1 MELSTLIE
9 AVGPRSVR
17 GRADTDITAVTYRAE
32 AVVPG
37 ALHVCVPGFTADGH
51 DFAGTAVANGAAA
64 LVVERELDFEVP
76 QLVVAS
82 SRAAMAA
89 AADAF
94 YGHPSRELDVVGIT
108 GTNGKTTTAFLM
120 HAVLAA
126 ALGQAG
132 LLGTIESRIGG
143 AVEQVARTTPESVD
157 LQAILRR
164 MADAGDRAC
173 AMEVSSHALEL
184 ERVAG
189 VRFAAA
195 GFTNLTQ
202 DHLDFHPDMEAYFAA
217 KARLF
222 REAPGAINVGDE
234 YGRRL
239 AGMAGGPVLTYAAR
253 PDADADVR
261 PHAVEVGAGGAIALI
276 VSTPRGPIPLDVRLR
291 GGFNVENVLCAV
303 TLSEL
308 LELPHAAVRAGISA
322 VPGVPGRFEAVEA
335 GQPFTVLVDYAHTP
349 EALDRLVAEA
359 RRVASGHR
367 VVLVFGCGGDR
378 DPGKRAPMGA
388 AAAGA
393 DAVVLT
399 NDNPRSEDPRAIAAA
414 AEVGLRERGAA
425 YAVELDRRAAI
436 RDALGRAA
444 AGDVVVV
451 AGKGHEHGQDIGG
464 NVSAFDDRVV
474 AREELGALGW
484 S

>member
-17 GRADTDITAVTYRAE
+17 GRRDTDITAVTYRAE

-51 DFAGTAVANGAAA
+51 DFAGVAVANGAAA
-64 LVVERELDFEVP
+64 LVVERELELDVP
-76 QLVVAS
+76 QLVVES
-82 SRAAMAA
+82 SRSAMAA

-94 YGHPSRELDVVGIT
+94 YGHPSRELAVVGIT

-120 HAVLAA
+120 HAILEA
-126 ALGQAG
+126 ALGPAG

-143 AVEQVARTTPESVD
+143 VVEPVARTTPESVD

-184 ERVAG
+184 HRVAG

-222 REAPGAINVGDE
+222 EEAPGAINVGDA

-253 PDADADVR
+253 TDADADVR

-303 TLSEL
+303 TLAEL
-308 LELPHAAVRAGISA
+308 LELPHAAVRAGISS

-349 EALDRLVAEA
+349 DGLENVLGSAREITAGRLIC
-359 RRVASGHR
+359 
-367 VVLVFGCGGDR
+367 VFGCGGDR
-378 DPGKRAPMGA
+378 DRGKRPLMGRVA
-388 AAAGA
+388 RRLA
-393 DAVVLT
+393 DVPLVT
-399 NDNPRSEDPRAIAAA
+399 SDNPRSEDPDAII
-414 AEVGLRERGAA
+414 AEIMDGVPMEA
-425 YAVELDRRAAI
+425 EPDRRAAI
-436 RDALGRAA
+436 ERAVGMA
-444 AGDVVVV
+444 RPGDVVVI
-451 AGKGHEHGQDIGG
+451 AGKGHEQGQQFADRTLP
-464 NVSAFDDRVV
+464 FDDRTV
-474 AREELGALGW
+474 AREALAALPAA
-484 S
+484 

>member
-51 DFAGTAVANGAAA
+51 DFAGAAVANGAAA
-64 LVVERELDFEVP
+64 LVVERELDFDLP

-82 SRAAMAA
+82 SRSAMAA

-120 HAVLAA
+120 HAVLEAA
-126 ALGQAG
+126 VGQAG

-143 AVEQVARTTPESVD
+143 VVEEVARTTPESVD
-157 LQAILRR
+157 LQAMLRR
-164 MADAGDRAC
+164 MVDAGDRAC
-173 AMEVSSHALEL
+173 AIEVSSHALEL

-239 AGMAGGPVLTYAAR
+239 AGTAGGPVLTYAAR

-261 PHAVEVGAGGAIALI
+261 PHAVEVGAGGAVALI
-276 VSTPRGPIPLDVRLR
+276 VSTPRGPIPLDVRVR

-349 EALDRLVAEA
+349 DGLENVLNSAREITAGRLIC
-359 RRVASGHR
+359 
-367 VVLVFGCGGDR
+367 VFGCGGDR
-378 DPGKRAPMGA
+378 DRGKRPLMGRVA
-388 AAAGA
+388 RRLA
-393 DAVVLT
+393 DVALVT
-399 NDNPRSEDPRAIAAA
+399 SDNPRSEDPEAII
-414 AEVGLRERGAA
+414 AEIMDGIPMES
-425 YAVELDRRAAI
+425 EPDRRAAI
-436 RDALGRAA
+436 ERAVGLA
-444 AGDVVVV
+444 RAGDVVVI
-451 AGKGHEHGQDIGG
+451 AGKGHEQGQQFADRTLP
-464 NVSAFDDRVV
+464 FDDRTV
-474 AREELGALGW
+474 AREALAGLPAA
-484 S
+484 

>member
-51 DFAGTAVANGAAA
+51 DFAGTAVAKGAAA
-64 LVVERELDFEVP
+64 LVVERELDFDLP

-82 SRAAMAA
+82 SRSAMAA

-94 YGHPSRELDVVGIT
+94 YGHPSRDLDVVGIT

-120 HAVLAA
+120 HAVLEAA
-126 ALGQAG
+126 VGQAG

-143 AVEQVARTTPESVD
+143 VVEEVARTTPESVD

-173 AMEVSSHALEL
+173 AIEVSSHALEL
-184 ERVAG
+184 ERVAR

-202 DHLDFHPDMEAYFAA
+202 DHLDFHPSMEAYFAA

-239 AGMAGGPVLTYAAR
+239 VGMAGGPVLTYAAR

-303 TLSEL
+303 AISEL

-349 EALDRLVAEA
+349 DGLENVLHSAREITSGRLIC
-359 RRVASGHR
+359 
-367 VVLVFGCGGDR
+367 VFGCGGDR
-378 DPGKRAPMGA
+378 DRGKRPLMGRVA
-388 AAAGA
+388 RRLA
-393 DAVVLT
+393 DVALVT
-399 NDNPRSEDPRAIAAA
+399 SDNPRSEDPEAII
-414 AEVGLRERGAA
+414 AEIMDGIPMES
-425 YAVELDRRAAI
+425 EPDRRAAI
-436 RDALGRAA
+436 ERAVGLA
-444 AGDVVVV
+444 RAGDVVVI
-451 AGKGHEHGQDIGG
+451 AGKGHEQGQQFADRTLP
-464 NVSAFDDRVV
+464 FDDRTV
-474 AREELGALGW
+474 AREALAGLPAP
-484 S
+484 

>member
-51 DFAGTAVANGAAA
+51 DFAGTAVTNGAAA

-126 ALGQAG
+126 AVGQAG

-217 KARLF
+217 KARHF

-349 EALDRLVAEA
+349 DGLENVLGSAREITAGRLIC
-359 RRVASGHR
+359 
-367 VVLVFGCGGDR
+367 VFGCGGDR
-378 DPGKRAPMGA
+378 DRGKRPLMGRVA
-388 AAAGA
+388 RRLA
-393 DAVVLT
+393 DVALVT
-399 NDNPRSEDPRAIAAA
+399 SDNPRSEDPEAII
-414 AEVGLRERGAA
+414 AEIMDGIPMES
-425 YAVELDRRAAI
+425 EPDRRAAI
-436 RDALGRAA
+436 ERAVGVA
-444 AGDVVVV
+444 RAGDVVVI
-451 AGKGHEHGQDIGG
+451 AGKGHEQGQQFADRTLP
-464 NVSAFDDRVV
+464 FDDRTA
-474 AREELGALGW
+474 AREALAGLPAA
-484 S
+484 

>member
-32 AVVPG
+32 TVVPG

-51 DFAGTAVANGAAA
+51 DFAGAAVANGAAA
-64 LVVERELDFEVP
+64 LVVERELDFDLP

-82 SRAAMAA
+82 SRSAMAA

-120 HAVLAA
+120 HAVLEAA
-126 ALGQAG
+126 VGQAG

-143 AVEQVARTTPESVD
+143 VVEEVARTTPESVD
-157 LQAILRR
+157 LQAMLRR
-164 MADAGDRAC
+164 MVDAGDRAC
-173 AMEVSSHALEL
+173 AIEVSSHALEL

-222 REAPGAINVGDE
+222 REAPGAINVGNE

-239 AGMAGGPVLTYAAR
+239 AGTAGGPVLTYAAR

-261 PHAVEVGAGGAIALI
+261 PHAVEVGAGGAVALI
-276 VSTPRGPIPLDVRLR
+276 VSTPRGPIPLDVRVR

-349 EALDRLVAEA
+349 DGLENVLNSAREITAGRLIC
-359 RRVASGHR
+359 
-367 VVLVFGCGGDR
+367 VFGCGGDR
-378 DPGKRAPMGA
+378 DRGKRPLMGRVA
-388 AAAGA
+388 RRLA
-393 DAVVLT
+393 DVALVT
-399 NDNPRSEDPRAIAAA
+399 SDNPRSEDPEAII
-414 AEVGLRERGAA
+414 AEIMDGIPMES
-425 YAVELDRRAAI
+425 EPDRRAAI
-436 RDALGRAA
+436 ERAVGLA
-444 AGDVVVV
+444 RAGDVVVI
-451 AGKGHEHGQDIGG
+451 AGKGHEQGQQFADRTLP
-464 NVSAFDDRVV
+464 FDDRTV
-474 AREELGALGW
+474 AREALAGLPAA
-484 S
+484 

>member
-17 GRADTDITAVTYRAE
+17 GRRDTDITAVTYRAE

-51 DFAGTAVANGAAA
+51 DFAGVAVANGAAA
-64 LVVERELDFEVP
+64 LVVERELELDVP
-76 QLVVAS
+76 QLVVES
-82 SRAAMAA
+82 SRSAMAA

-94 YGHPSRELDVVGIT
+94 YGHPSRELAVVGIT

-120 HAVLAA
+120 HAILEA
-126 ALGQAG
+126 ALGPAG

-143 AVEQVARTTPESVD
+143 VVEPVARTTPESVD

-164 MADAGDRAC
+164 MADAGDRGC

-184 ERVAG
+184 HRVAG

-222 REAPGAINVGDE
+222 EEAPGAINVGDA

-253 PDADADVR
+253 TDADADVR

-303 TLSEL
+303 TLAEL
-308 LELPHAAVRAGISA
+308 LELPHAAVRAGISS

-349 EALDRLVAEA
+349 DGLENVLGSAREITTGRLIC
-359 RRVASGHR
+359 
-367 VVLVFGCGGDR
+367 VFGCGGDR
-378 DPGKRAPMGA
+378 DRGKRPLMGRVA
-388 AAAGA
+388 RRLA
-393 DAVVLT
+393 DVPLVT
-399 NDNPRSEDPRAIAAA
+399 SDNPRSEDPDAII
-414 AEVGLRERGAA
+414 AEIMDGVPMEA
-425 YAVELDRRAAI
+425 EPDRRAAI
-436 RDALGRAA
+436 ERAVGMA
-444 AGDVVVV
+444 RPGDVVVI
-451 AGKGHEHGQDIGG
+451 AGKGHEQGQQFADRT
-464 NVSAFDDRVV
+464 VPFDDRTV
-474 AREELGALGW
+474 AREALAALPAA
-484 S
+484 

>member
-9 AVGPRSVR
+9 AVAPRSVR

-51 DFAGTAVANGAAA
+51 DFAGAAVANGAAA
-64 LVVERELDFEVP
+64 LVVERELDLAVP

-120 HAVLAA
+120 HAVLEAA
-126 ALGQAG
+126 VGQAG

-143 AVEQVARTTPESVD
+143 VVEQVARTTPESVD

-164 MADAGDRAC
+164 MVDAGDRAC
-173 AMEVSSHALEL
+173 AIEVSSHALEL

-349 EALDRLVAEA
+349 DGLENVLRSAREITAGRLVC
-359 RRVASGHR
+359 
-367 VVLVFGCGGDR
+367 VFGCGGDR
-378 DPGKRAPMGA
+378 DRGKRPLMGRVA
-388 AAAGA
+388 RRLA
-393 DAVVLT
+393 DVALVT
-399 NDNPRSEDPRAIAAA
+399 SDNPRSEDPEAII
-414 AEVGLRERGAA
+414 AEIMDGIPMES
-425 YAVELDRRAAI
+425 EPDRRAAI
-436 RDALGRAA
+436 ERAVGLA
-444 AGDVVVV
+444 RAGDVVVI
-451 AGKGHEHGQDIGG
+451 AGKGHEQGQQFADRTLP
-464 NVSAFDDRVV
+464 FDDRTV
-474 AREELGALGW
+474 AREALAGLPAA
-484 S
+484 

>member
-1 MELSTLIE
+1 
-9 AVGPRSVR
+9 
-17 GRADTDITAVTYRAE
+17 
-32 AVVPG
+32 
-37 ALHVCVPGFTADGH
+37 
-51 DFAGTAVANGAAA
+51 
-64 LVVERELDFEVP
+64 VP

-94 YGHPSRELDVVGIT
+94 YGHPSRDLDVVGIT

-120 HAVLAA
+120 HAVLEAA
-126 ALGQAG
+126 VGQAG

-143 AVEQVARTTPESVD
+143 VVEQVARTTPESVD

-349 EALDRLVAEA
+349 DGLENVLGSAREITAGRLIC
-359 RRVASGHR
+359 
-367 VVLVFGCGGDR
+367 VFGCGGDR
-378 DPGKRAPMGA
+378 DRGKRPLMGRVA
-388 AAAGA
+388 RRLA
-393 DAVVLT
+393 DVALVT
-399 NDNPRSEDPRAIAAA
+399 SDNPRSEDPEAII
-414 AEVGLRERGAA
+414 AEIMDGIPMES
-425 YAVELDRRAAI
+425 EPDRRARPTARSI
-436 RDALGRAA
+436 
-444 AGDVVVV
+444 
-451 AGKGHEHGQDIGG
+451 AGKGHEQGQQFADRTLP
-464 NVSAFDDRVV
+464 FDDRTV
-474 AREELGALGW
+474 AREALAGLPAA
-484 S
+484 

>member
-9 AVGPRSVR
+9 AIGPRSVR

-37 ALHVCVPGFTADGH
+37 ALHVCVPGFSADGH
-51 DFAGTAVANGAAA
+51 DFAGVAVANGAGA
-64 LVVERELDFEVP
+64 LVVERELAFDVP
-76 QLVVAS
+76 QLVVDS
-82 SRAAMAA
+82 SRSAMAA

-108 GTNGKTTTAFLM
+108 GTNGKTTTAFLI
-120 HAVLAA
+120 HAVLEAA
-126 ALGQAG
+126 VGRAG

-143 AVEQVARTTPESVD
+143 VVEQTARTTPESVD

-202 DHLDFHPDMEAYFAA
+202 DHLDFHPDMEAYFSA

-222 REAPGAINVGDE
+222 REAPGAINVGDG

-276 VSTPRGPIPLDVRLR
+276 VSTPRSPIPLDVRLR

-303 TLSEL
+303 TLAEL

-349 EALDRLVAEA
+349 DGLENVLGSAREITSGRLIC
-359 RRVASGHR
+359 
-367 VVLVFGCGGDR
+367 VFGCGGDR
-378 DPGKRAPMGA
+378 DRSKRPLMGRVA
-388 AAAGA
+388 RRLA
-393 DAVVLT
+393 DVALVT
-399 NDNPRSEDPRAIAAA
+399 SDNPRSEDPEAIIAQIMDGVPM
-414 AEVGLRERGAA
+414 ESEP
-425 YAVELDRRAAI
+425 DRRAAI
-436 RDALGRAA
+436 ERAVGMA
-444 AGDVVVV
+444 RAGDVVVI
-451 AGKGHEHGQDIGG
+451 AGKGHEQGQQFADRTLP
-464 NVSAFDDRVV
+464 FDDRTV
-474 AREELGALGW
+474 AREALAGLPAA
-484 S
+484 